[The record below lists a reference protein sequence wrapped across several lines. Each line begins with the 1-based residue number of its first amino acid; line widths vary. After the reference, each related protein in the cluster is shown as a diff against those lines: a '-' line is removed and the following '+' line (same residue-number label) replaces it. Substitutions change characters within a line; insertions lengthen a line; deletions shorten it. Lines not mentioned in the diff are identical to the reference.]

1 MLKATE
7 RLHWLT
13 PEKFAAASREE
24 QVLLLVYTQER
35 DLEEVERS
43 GSLAV
48 GRMLTKPGGKRRG
61 ES

>member
-13 PEKFAAASREE
+13 PAKFDLMSRAG
-24 QVLLLVYTQER
+24 QSVVIVFAQER
-35 DLEEVERS
+35 DLEDLERA

-48 GRMLTKPGGKRRG
+48 GNLLTKA
-61 ES
+61 